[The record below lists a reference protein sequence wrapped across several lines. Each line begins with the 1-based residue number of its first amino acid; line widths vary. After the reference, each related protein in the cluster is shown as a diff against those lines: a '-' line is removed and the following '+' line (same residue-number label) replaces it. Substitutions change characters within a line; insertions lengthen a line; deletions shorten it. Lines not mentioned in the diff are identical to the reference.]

1 MKHYQNNDNCTRG
14 TLSIYLFHIPNSLSY
29 FDNLYSTFNLR
40 CLFLKMKLHGEE
52 KKKRKKEKKDSYYRE
67 KRWLFSGTISSP

>member
-1 MKHYQNNDNCTRG
+1 M
-14 TLSIYLFHIPNSLSY
+14 LSIYLFHILNFVSY

-40 CLFLKMKLHGEE
+40 CLFLKMKLHCGE
-52 KKKRKKEKKDSYYRE
+52 KKKEKKIEEKDSYYRE

>member
-1 MKHYQNNDNCTRG
+1 MITARGG
-14 TLSIYLFHIPNSLSY
+14 TLSIYLFHVPNPFSY

-40 CLFLKMKLHGEE
+40 CLFLKMKLRCE
-52 KKKRKKEKKDSYYRE
+52 KKSKKKERKKKEKEKKDSYYRE

>member
-1 MKHYQNNDNCTRG
+1 MITVRGG
-14 TLSIYLFHIPNSLSY
+14 TLSIYLFHIPDSLSY

-52 KKKRKKEKKDSYYRE
+52 KKKNKRRKTHITVKKDG
-67 KRWLFSGTISSP
+67 FSLEQ